1 LRLLHEAMRLWIRK
15 LEQITINVEASL
27 GLWWL
32 LTKIKAD
39 GGLRL
44 AAIDVDTRELLM
56 GFIKEESTLKSS
68 RVLEDTQ
75 TGQLSLSTG

>member
-1 LRLLHEAMRLWIRK
+1 MRLWIRK